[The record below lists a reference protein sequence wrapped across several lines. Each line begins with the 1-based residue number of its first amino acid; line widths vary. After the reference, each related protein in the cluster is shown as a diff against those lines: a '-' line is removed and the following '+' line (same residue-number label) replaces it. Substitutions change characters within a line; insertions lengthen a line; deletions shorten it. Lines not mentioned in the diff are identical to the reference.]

1 MSSAAARMQ
10 TLIDDLLSLS
20 RVTTRQRDPEP
31 IELRPLALEV
41 LGDLEVRIRTT
52 AGKVEIGDLPAI
64 EGDPVQIRQVFQN
77 LIGNALKFH
86 KPDVAPVVRVSGSRT
101 GPDSVEIR
109 VADNGIGFDNADA
122 EKVFQPFQRLHGRLE
137 YEGTGIGLA
146 ICRKIVERHHG
157 TIGVDSSPGR
167 GSVFTVALPVRQP
180 GELNHAA

>member
-1 MSSAAARMQ
+1 
-10 TLIDDLLSLS
+10 
-20 RVTTRQRDPEP
+20 
-31 IELRPLALEV
+31 
-41 LGDLEVRIRTT
+41 
-52 AGKVEIGDLPAI
+52 
-64 EGDPVQIRQVFQN
+64 
-77 LIGNALKFH
+77 
-86 KPDVAPVVRVSGSRT
+86 VAPVVRVSGSRT